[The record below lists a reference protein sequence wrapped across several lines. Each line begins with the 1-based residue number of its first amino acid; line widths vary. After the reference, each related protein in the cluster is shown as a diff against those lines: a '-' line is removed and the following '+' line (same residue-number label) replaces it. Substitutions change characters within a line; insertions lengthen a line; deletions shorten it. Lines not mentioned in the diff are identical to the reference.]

1 MRLGVQAPVP
11 SRKKKKQKEK
21 KGSGPSSRANPII
34 E

>member
-1 MRLGVQAPVP
+1 VP